1 MKITLI
7 RTKGEKEVFSRY
19 SIEEVAG
26 AIQSGW
32 RKHTVT
38 HLREVYHLM
47 SKERQ
52 ADGQILTNWQ
62 GGIKLER
69 ICFAQEFDKYKNE
82 RRILAYNGL
91 IPTKRLLK

>member
-7 RTKGEKEVFSRY
+7 RTKGEKEVINRY
-19 SIEEVAG
+19 SLEEVAG

-32 RKHTVT
+32 RKHNVT

-52 ADGQILTNWQ
+52 ADGQILTNWE

-69 ICFAQEFDKYKNE
+69 ICFA
-82 RRILAYNGL
+82 
-91 IPTKRLLK
+91 